1 MGYPADI
8 SADDAFPAVPA
19 DGVVLQNCT
28 GVYVG
33 GTGNL
38 TLVTQSGNTVVFTAL
53 PIASVIRLKIAQIKS
68 TGTTATLLVGLR

>member
-8 SADDAFPAVPA
+8 SADDAFTATPA

-38 TLVTQSGNTVVFTAL
+38 TVVTYSGNTVVFTAL
-53 PIASVIRLKIAQIKS
+53 PVGSVIRLKIAQIKA